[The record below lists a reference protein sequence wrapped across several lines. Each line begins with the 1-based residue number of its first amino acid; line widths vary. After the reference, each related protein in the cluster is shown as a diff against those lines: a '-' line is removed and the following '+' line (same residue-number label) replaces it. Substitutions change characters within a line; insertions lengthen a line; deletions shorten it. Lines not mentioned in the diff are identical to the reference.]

1 MPTALQGGE
10 HKEGWRHSAN
20 TGNSYTNLQD
30 TPLTTPCSISAERA
44 VLGIIIMGPE
54 LLHEASSILSSDD
67 FYDPRNRNIY
77 NAICVLSDDDVPVS
91 ELSLAENS
99 TDRCSEFGGADYLA
113 SISDEALPPSNL
125 DYFISVIK
133 KKARLRSIIQT
144 ANNLQHLVRNKAD
157 DDDLLAVVEDQLS
170 ELVQQG
176 AGEGGEVPVRQAIS
190 DAIDEMERA
199 HAHKGECIGVPTGFS
214 SLDRLT
220 TGMHPGDM
228 VVLAARPGTGKTSL
242 ALNVADH
249 VAVDR
254 NTPVGIFSAEMT
266 AVQLIKRMIASRGRV
281 DGRKMISGELSPA
294 EISSCTTA
302 SSKINKAPLYID
314 ESQGLEIN
322 MLKAKA
328 RRMKMRHGIKLLII
342 DYIQLLHA
350 KAESRVQEVSKI
362 SNSIKDIAKELKL
375 PVLALSQL
383 NRNVE
388 SQNREPKLSDLRD
401 SGAIEQDADMVW
413 LIHWNEPIVDLAIA
427 KNRNGPCANI
437 ELEFIA
443 KEFRFRPAL

>member
-1 MPTALQGGE
+1 M
-10 HKEGWRHSAN
+10 
-20 TGNSYTNLQD
+20 D
-30 TPLTTPCSISAERA
+30 
-44 VLGIIIMGPE
+44 PE
-54 LLHEASSILSSDD
+54 TLHEVSSKVSSDD
-67 FYDPRNRNIY
+67 FHDPRCRNIY
-77 NAICVLSDDDVPVS
+77 KSICVLSDDGIPIS
-91 ELSLAENS
+91 EISLCESSAGGGN
-99 TDRCSEFGGADYLA
+99 EFGGAAYLA

-125 DYFISVIK
+125 DYFTSVVLEK
-133 KKARLRSIIQT
+133 SRLRSVLRT
-144 ANNLQHLVRNKAD
+144 ANNLQHLVRSRAS

-176 AGEGGEVPVRQAIS
+176 AGEGGEVLVGRAIS
-190 DAIDEMERA
+190 EAIDEMERA
-199 HAHKGECIGVPTGFS
+199 HLNKGDCIGVPTGFS

-228 VVLAARPGTGKTSL
+228 VVLAARPGCGKTSL
-242 ALNVADH
+242 ALNVVDH
-249 VAVDR
+249 VAI
-254 NTPVGIFSAEMT
+254 NCGSPVGVFSAEMT
-266 AVQLIKRMIASRGRV
+266 AVQLIKRMVAARGRV

-302 SSKINKAPLYID
+302 SAKINKAPIHID
-314 ESQGLEIN
+314 ESQGLEIPK
-322 MLKAKA
+322 LKAKA
-328 RRMKMRHGIKLLII
+328 RRMKLRYGIKLLIV

-350 KAESRVQEVSKI
+350 KAESRVQEVSAI
-362 SNSIKDIAKELKL
+362 SNAMKAIAKELKI

-413 LIHWNEPIVDLAIA
+413 LLHWDDPNVDLAIA